1 MERKIG
7 ETFDFEGKT
16 LQVKESERVCCDGCF
31 FDGKC
36 YSSRQEVAGH
46 CEAVNRGD
54 NKEIIFVEVREQ
66 QQDEQPQDEQP
77 QETEEIKER
86 KVGEVFEYQGK
97 KLRVEEIKNGGCDGC
112 FFDGQL
118 PSFCNKLTLAGHCE
132 SEYRTDK
139 KEVIFVEITEEQLQ
153 EQPQELNLCE
163 ILKYCPDGETF
174 WSPMLGDV
182 KLYDINQEAKM
193 VDVKLENG
201 ETWNFNSDG
210 TISFGGTTTS
220 PEIMLYPSR
229 EQRDWMQ
236 VKYEKKLPKTWEE
249 FCKNYPRKKDEA
261 YLDLGSQIFI
271 FPQDYEYRTEDTDK
285 NILPSKQAAEAHL
298 ALMQLHQLR
307 DAWREGWLPDWED
320 GGQNKYV
327 IAPDKGEFEIWQ
339 YHTVSR
345 FLAFQDEKRA
355 DEFKDCF
362 IDLIRK
368 AGDLI

>member
-36 YSSRQEVAGH
+36 YSLRLEVAGH
-46 CEAVNRGD
+46 CKAVNRVD
-54 NKEIIFVEVREQ
+54 N
-66 QQDEQPQDEQP
+66 
-77 QETEEIKER
+77 
-86 KVGEVFEYQGK
+86 
-97 KLRVEEIKNGGCDGC
+97 
-112 FFDGQL
+112 
-118 PSFCNKLTLAGHCE
+118 
-132 SEYRTDK
+132 
-139 KEVIFVEITEEQLQ
+139 KEVIFVEVQEQQQEQTEPQEQAEQ
-153 EQPQELNLCE
+153 QTEQPQKLNLCE
-163 ILKYCPDGETF
+163 ILKYCQQGETF
-174 WSPMLGDV
+174 WSPMLDGV
-182 KLYDINQEAKM
+182 KFLYIDEERQIITVETIKGHFIWEINA
-193 VDVKLENG
+193 DA
-201 ETWNFNSDG
+201 
-210 TISFGGTTTS
+210 TISIDEVTS

-229 EQRDWMQ
+229 EQRDWTQ
-236 VKYEKKLPKTWEE
+236 VKYEKKLPKTWKK
-249 FCKNYPRKKDEA
+249 FCENYPRKKDEA
-261 YLDLGSQIFI
+261 YFGFGSQICI
-271 FPQDYEYRTEDTDK
+271 FSQDYEYRSEDADK

-307 DAWREGWLPDWED
+307 DAWREGWVPDWND

-327 IAPDKGEFEIWQ
+327 IAYDKGEFEIWQ

-345 FLAFQDEKRA
+345 FLAFQDEQRA